1 MNTLPTKKKKKQKQK
16 QKNWVQAVF
25 VKPHKKPKNVVVDT
39 NGLYIFEN
47 VAKYKSLMALKI
59 LL

>member
-1 MNTLPTKKKKKQKQK
+1 MNTLPKKKKKKLGLGGVCKTSQKT
-16 QKNWVQAVF
+16 
-25 VKPHKKPKNVVVDT
+25 KKMFVVDT